1 MRTYRTEVKL
11 NKEQEQLYKLC
22 IAAQRLVWNLFIE
35 ENSKK
40 FCKYMNTFSFSKWF
54 NTVHLKEHEEHKW
67 IIKAGSKTLKH
78 TMEICHQAYQKAFKG
93 KKGFPK
99 KKSCKAFNEG
109 YYFVRNGSK
118 QPIRVDRHKI
128 KVPMFGWV
136 TLKEKGYLPLEGIIS
151 GTIKKRADR
160 YFISAITEENP
171 IIFQNN
177 SGEGIGIDLGVKE
190 FMTCSNGFVFSNINK
205 SIEIIKLEKKLK
217 REQRALSR
225 KYEAHKKNKEF
236 TYKNL
241 EKNKLRIQRLNYKL
255 ECKRNDYIN
264 KCIEVIV
271 EQKPKF
277 ISLENLNIKGMRKN
291 RHLAKALSDSKF
303 YYTKQKI
310 IEKAKKNGVEV
321 REVDRFYPS
330 SKACSRCGKL
340 KKDLKLKDR
349 TYKCSCGL
357 EIDRDL
363 NAALNLKKAKEYKVL
378 AETTDGLLG
387 SNACGLYNNL
397 LVPFREGMQDEARKS
412 QLILKKIFDKQRSI
426 LYNKYVNIL

>member
-1 MRTYRTEVKL
+1 
-11 NKEQEQLYKLC
+11 
-22 IAAQRLVWNLFIE
+22 
-35 ENSKK
+35 
-40 FCKYMNTFSFSKWF
+40 
-54 NTVHLKEHEEHKW
+54 
-67 IIKAGSKTLKH
+67 
-78 TMEICHQAYQKAFKG
+78 
-93 KKGFPK
+93 
-99 KKSCKAFNEG
+99 
-109 YYFVRNGSK
+109 
-118 QPIRVDRHKI
+118 
-128 KVPMFGWV
+128 MFGWV

-160 YFISAITEENP
+160 YFISVSTEENP
-171 IIFQNN
+171 IVFQNN

-190 FMTCSNGFVFSNINK
+190 FMTCSNGFVFPNINK

-225 KYEAHKKNKEF
+225 KYEAHKKNKEL

-241 EKNKLRIQRLNYKL
+241 EKNKLRIQKLNYKL

-310 IEKAKKNGVEV
+310 IEKAKKNGIEV

-349 TYKCSCGL
+349 IYKCSCGL

-363 NAALNLKKAKEYKVL
+363 NAAFNLKKAKEYKVL
-378 AETTDGLLG
+378 TEATDGLSG

-397 LVPFREGMQDEARKS
+397 SVPFRESMQDEARKS
-412 QLILKKIFDKQRSI
+412 QLMLKKKIFDKQRSI
-426 LYNKYVNIL
+426 LYNKYVSIL